1 MSRAPPRGGDSALGS
16 SLFARRRKPKAWP
29 PRARARADGRLET
42 DGRTDGRTE
51 KRRETGEPHPGDEN
65 RKGRATRQRRPRTGG
80 TGRAAARD
88 GLRGGERGVRRRPRR
103 PETAATEREEEEEEE
118 EEGRRREEGVR
129 TPCPRRS
136 RLARARGS
144 TARYRRGTHPQTA
157 ARTGGGRPGA
167 RPAPRLPSRP
177 SLSLSLSLFSV
188 LSALGGAFDAVSRS
202 PPAAATASAARPRR
216 GRAPPQRLAPGAGS
230 YGALPESAFRGTKA
244 LRGDR
249 DDDDDDDRDDDARRA
264 AGKGIG
270 AAEGNASLAEPP
282 DRLPSGHR
290 RDAAAAAAAAA
301 AARRGQRACEA
312 TPAAPPGWPPDGD

>member
-29 PRARARADGRLET
+29 PRARARADGRLASGER

-118 EEGRRREEGVR
+118 EEEQAKGGGD
-129 TPCPRRS
+129 S
-136 RLARARGS
+136 RP
-144 TARYRRGTHPQTA
+144 H
-157 ARTGGGRPGA
+157 GGGRPGA

-177 SLSLSLSLFSV
+177 SLFALSLFSV

-249 DDDDDDDRDDDARRA
+249 DDDDRDDDARRA

-301 AARRGQRACEA
+301 RRGQRACEA